1 MRRSC
6 HVAMVLAAVWLAG
19 CASLPEYRPAPGAP
33 AARLNMQGVGDKLLC
48 VDGALYK
55 PANDGD
61 GYAPIPAGRRVK
73 ISVYYNEQRNNVVF
87 RCDARVSLVPAAG
100 QKYLVDFEPHTERCY
115 LTVLKEDASKR
126 AGVSV
131 EPTLAAAS
139 ACKAP

>member
-61 GYAPIPAGRRVK
+61 GGGRRLEDRARGGIAERLRNHRIGERLARDRPHVLAGDALGATARRD
-73 ISVYYNEQRNNVVF
+73 QRQ
-87 RCDARVSLVPAAG
+87 RHRRHRLIRP
-100 QKYLVDFEPHTERCY
+100 
-115 LTVLKEDASKR
+115 
-126 AGVSV
+126 
-131 EPTLAAAS
+131 
-139 ACKAP
+139 